1 MKVHVEKNAA
11 GLGIAAGKAA
21 AALIAETIQEKGQ
34 ANIILGT
41 GASQF
46 ETLKQL
52 TSSPEVEWHKVIMFH
67 LDEYIGLPVNHPAS
81 FRKYLK
87 ERFLDKVPPLKAHYL
102 IDGNA
107 NPEEECR
114 RLNALI
120 SAHPI
125 DVALAGIGENGH
137 LAFNDPPADFDTNQ
151 PYIIAKLDEACRRQQ
166 FGEGWFPTI
175 ADVPHTAIS
184 MSVRQLMR
192 SKHIIC
198 SVPDQR
204 KARALKNSFEQPV
217 SNMYP
222 ASILRRHPNCH
233 FFLDV
238 FSVSLL
244 SREVSYYDN
253 LIEN

>member
-11 GLGIAAGKAA
+11 GLGIAAGSAA
-21 AALIAETIQEKGQ
+21 ASLIAEAIKEKGQ

-52 TSSPEVEWHKVIMFH
+52 TSSAEVDWSKVVMFH
-67 LDEYIGLPVNHPAS
+67 LDEYIGMPVTHPAS
-81 FRKYLK
+81 FRKYLR
-87 ERFLDKVPPLKAHYL
+87 ERFLDKVPPLKAYYL
-102 IDGNA
+102 INGEA
-107 NPEEECR
+107 NPSLECH
-114 RLNALI
+114 RLGALI
-120 SAHPI
+120 AAHPI
-125 DVALAGIGENGH
+125 DVALAGVGENGH
-137 LAFNDPPADFDTNQ
+137 LAFNDPPADFDTPQ
-151 PYIIAKLDEACRRQQ
+151 PYIIATLDEACRRQQ
-166 FGEGWFPTI
+166 FGEGWFPGI
-175 ADVPHTAIS
+175 EDVPHTAIS

-222 ASILRRHPNCH
+222 ASILRRHADCQ

-244 SREVSYYDN
+244 SRDVSYYDN

>member
-1 MKVHVEKNAA
+1 MKLTVEKNARQ
-11 GLGIAAGKAA
+11 LGVAAGNAA
-21 AALIAETIQEKGQ
+21 AALIAAAIKQKGQ

-46 ETLKQL
+46 GTLHQL
-52 TSSPEVEWHKVIMFH
+52 TVSPDIEWNKVVMFH
-67 LDEYIGLPVNHPAS
+67 LDEYIGIPVTHPAS

-87 ERFLDKVPPLKAHYL
+87 ERFLDKVSLLKAYYL
-102 IDGNA
+102 IDGDA
-107 NPEEECR
+107 DPVEECR
-114 RLNALI
+114 RLGELI
-120 SAHPI
+120 TAHPI

-137 LAFNDPPADFDTNQ
+137 LAFNDPPADFETTQ
-151 PYIIAKLDEACRRQQ
+151 PYIIAHLDEACRKQQ
-166 FGEGWFPTI
+166 LGEGWFKTI
-175 ADVPHTAIS
+175 DEVPSTAIS
-184 MSVRQLMR
+184 MSVQQLMK

-222 ASILRRHPNCH
+222 ASILRRHADCR

-244 SREVSYYDN
+244 SREASSY
-253 LIEN
+253 EK